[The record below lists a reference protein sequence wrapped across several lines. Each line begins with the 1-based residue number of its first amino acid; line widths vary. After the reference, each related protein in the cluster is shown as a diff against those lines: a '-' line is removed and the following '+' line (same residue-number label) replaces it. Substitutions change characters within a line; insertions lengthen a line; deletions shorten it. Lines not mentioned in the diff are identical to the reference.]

1 MFETILLAVD
11 GSKPSDRAVEVAE
24 QLALKAGS
32 EVVVMHV
39 RERFVNALGFIE
51 AETPDEA
58 YELVE
63 SVVLRIKDA
72 GVSARAEI
80 ESAIHGY
87 VPREILQMADATGT
101 SCIVMGSRGLSDFA
115 GLVMGSVAHKVL
127 HLARCPVM
135 VVR

>member
-32 EVVVMHV
+32 EVVVTHV
-39 RERFVNALGFIE
+39 RERMANAFGFIE
-51 AETPDEA
+51 VETPDEA
-58 YELVE
+58 YELVDG
-63 SVVLRIKDA
+63 VIRRLKDA
-72 GVSARAEI
+72 GVSARGEI
-80 ESAIHGY
+80 ASAIHGY
-87 VPREILQMADATGT
+87 VPREILQMADATGA

-127 HLARCPVM
+127 HLAQCPVM

>member
-24 QLALKAGS
+24 QLAEKAGS

-39 RERFVNALGFIE
+39 REHMANGFGFIE
-51 AETPDEA
+51 VEPPDEA
-58 YELVE
+58 YELVDA
-63 SVVLRIKDA
+63 VVRRLKDA
-72 GVSARAEI
+72 GVSARGEI
-80 ESAIHGY
+80 ASAFHGL
-87 VPREILQMADATGT
+87 VPREILQMSDGTGA

-127 HLARCPVM
+127 HLAQCPVM